1 MYHREKTYLCNSFIH
16 KKIIL
21 KRFIPIFLL
30 LVAVQGFCQEP
41 VKVNVT
47 KPGTLSTLL
56 TEAQKDTCQY
66 LVISGKLNSADI
78 KVLRRMAGADGHGKL
93 QYLDLRDVKIVSSE
107 EPYLTIQNAEETIVP
122 WVSAERG
129 SRWLSYSEFDP
140 IVVLRKACYVL
151 LRNDKKL
158 DAETTAM
165 NVSQWKKVKLQTTD
179 AKGHRVEKS
188 KDGHYNYIA
197 MTHKKMVCV
206 DMFYLCPNLRLVILP
221 IKGSLN
227 EEVAIAD
234 DPIRYTEATKVLS
247 FK

>member
-1 MYHREKTYLCNSFIH
+1 MKHLLFLFS
-16 KKIIL
+16 IL
-21 KRFIPIFLL
+21 FSLS
-30 LVAVQGFCQEP
+30 AYSQEP

-78 KVLRRMAGADGHGKL
+78 KVLRRMAGANYRGS
-93 QYLDLRDVKIVSSE
+93 LRTLNLKDAKIVSSE
-107 EPYLTIQNAEETIVP
+107 EPYLIIRNAEETIIP
-122 WVSAERG
+122 WISVERG
-129 SRWLSYSEFDP
+129 SRGLNYSEFDP
-140 IVVLRKACYVL
+140 IVALRNASYVL
-151 LRNDKKL
+151 LGNDKIL
-158 DAETTAM
+158 NEEATAM
-165 NVSQWKKVKLQTTD
+165 NVSQWKKVTRQTNN